1 MKITVRYTHI
11 FGRKFKKYARKFQS
25 LTNDL
30 ELFIN
35 EIDKTKAVDLGGNL
49 FKYRL
54 SVKSKNKGK
63 SGGFR
68 IITFELIVSEEE
80 KKITLLSLYDKSE
93 QDSLTK
99 NQINEILKDEG
110 LL

>member
-1 MKITVRYTHI
+1 MTD
-11 FGRKFKKYARKFQS
+11 
-25 LTNDL
+25 DL
-30 ELFIN
+30 KLFIN
-35 EIDKTKAVDLGGNL
+35 EIDKTKSVDLGGNL
-49 FKYRL
+49 YKYRL
-54 SVKSKNKGK
+54 PVKSKNKGK

-93 QDSLTK
+93 QDSLSK
-99 NQINEILKDEG
+99 AQINEILKDEG